1 MSEQEH
7 YIKILNRK
15 QKMKAK
21 VYWNKQIRDRLAEVI
36 TKYKHDIRTWVSS
49 GDDQDHI
56 QHELGYIRALYFAL
70 GRESCKELTWIEK
83 WEERI

>member
-1 MSEQEH
+1 MANKQEH

-15 QKMKAK
+15 Q
-21 VYWNKQIRDRLAEVI
+21 QIRDRLAHVI
-36 TKYKHDIRTWVSS
+36 TKYKQDIRTWVSS

-56 QHELGYIRALYFAL
+56 QHELGYIRALYFTL
-70 GRESCKELTWIEK
+70 GRDSCKELTWIEK

>member
-1 MSEQEH
+1 
-7 YIKILNRK
+7 
-15 QKMKAK
+15 MKTEK
-21 VYWNKQIRDRLAEVI
+21 EIRDRLAYVI
-36 TKYKHDIRTWVSS
+36 KEYKNDIRTWVSS

-70 GRESCKELTWIEK
+70 GRESCKQLTWIEK